1 MNKQET
7 YFQDM
12 KIKIQEGLKHSYI
25 RLLKEK
31 IKNKGELVVMR
42 DDKVV
47 VLKTSEIKKL
57 LQQKKNLVAK

>member
-1 MNKQET
+1 MNKITNDFEDIT
-7 YFQDM
+7 
-12 KIKIQEGLKHSYI
+12 IKIQKGLELAYI

-47 VLKTSEIKKL
+47 ILKTPEIKKL
-57 LQQKKNLVAK
+57 LQQKNLVTE